1 MVMQSVS
8 VSCEPCAYVI
18 HIITVETV
26 GILVGRRLL
35 QRAEVELGAAHDD
48 QLELRRSIM
57 GRARLRSDTG
67 GGRGAGRRSD
77 PRKTAAR
84 AGGVRRLRRGGR
96 GEPTATGRSIR

>member
-1 MVMQSVS
+1 
-8 VSCEPCAYVI
+8 
-18 HIITVETV
+18 
-26 GILVGRRLL
+26 
-35 QRAEVELGAAHDD
+35 
-48 QLELRRSIM
+48 M